1 MRERFARHWLAALL
15 GVAAALLAL
24 GPGGCGVTRAG
35 PPAAVVIAL
44 DGAISPA
51 TASYVVRNLQDAA
64 RRGDA
69 LVVLSLDT
77 PGGLDSAMR
86 AIIQAMLASPLPVLA
101 YVAPAGARAA
111 SAGTYI
117 LYASALAAMA
127 PGTNLGAAT
136 PVSMFGATPLPAPGN
151 APAPDAGRHDQ
162 QPAAEAAREAPLV
175 KVTNDAAAYIRGLA
189 TMHDRNADWAERA
202 VREAVSLPYDAALAQ
217 HVIDIVATSVPDLL
231 AQADGRSVL
240 VAGRPVR
247 LASRGLAIV
256 SVAPDWR
263 DRLLATLTDPDIV
276 YLLLLAG
283 LFGLAFEASHP
294 GVLAPGVIGAI
305 CLLVGGYGLNLLPI
319 DYAGV
324 ALALLGLGLM
334 ATEAFVPAFGALV
347 LGGASAFAIGSLMMF
362 DRPGL
367 RPPLAI
373 IAGAT
378 LASVLV
384 LGVVLALLV
393 RARRRPLAS
402 GSATLIGA
410 PGRATRWQGAE
421 GEVLVQG
428 EHWRA
433 RAARPPTPGQSVR
446 VVGRD
451 GLTLLI
457 EPL

>member
-1 MRERFARHWLAALL
+1 MLERFARRLLAALL
-15 GVAAALLAL
+15 GLAAGLLAL
-24 GPGGCGVTRAG
+24 GPVGCSVARAD
-35 PPAAVVIAL
+35 PPAALVIVL

-86 AIIQAMLASPLPVLA
+86 TIIQAMLASPLPVLA
-101 YVAPAGARAA
+101 YVAPSGARAA

-136 PVSMFGATPLPAPGN
+136 PVSLFGATPLPGPDN
-151 APAPDAGRHDQ
+151 APAPDAGKHDQ
-162 QPAAEAAREAPLV
+162 QPAAEAARDAPLV

-189 TMHDRNADWAERA
+189 TMHDRNAEWAERA

-240 VAGRPVR
+240 VAGRKVR
-247 LASRGLAIV
+247 LASQGLAIV
-256 SVAPDWR
+256 SVEPDWR
-263 DRLLATLTDPDIV
+263 DRLLATLTTPDIV

-283 LFGLAFEASHP
+283 LFGLGFEASHP
-294 GVLAPGVIGAI
+294 GFLAPGVIGAI

-334 ATEAFVPAFGALV
+334 ATEAFIPAFGALV

-362 DRPGL
+362 DRPGV
-367 RPPLAI
+367 RPPFAI
-373 IAGAT
+373 VAGAT
-378 LASVLV
+378 LVSVLV
-384 LGVVLALLV
+384 LGVLLALLV

-410 PGRATRWQGAE
+410 SGRVTRWDGAE

-433 RAARPPTPGQSVR
+433 RALTLPIPGQRVR
-446 VVGRD
+446 VVGRE
-451 GLTLLI
+451 GLTLLV

>member
-1 MRERFARHWLAALL
+1 MRERCARQLLAVLL
-15 GVAAALLAL
+15 GVAVGFLAL
-24 GPGGCGVTRAG
+24 CPGGCGVARAD

-44 DGAISPA
+44 DGAIGPA
-51 TASYVVRNLQDAA
+51 TAGYVVRGLRDAA

-69 LVVLSLDT
+69 LVVLRLDT

-86 AIIQAMLASPLPVLA
+86 TIIRAMLASPLPVLA
-101 YVAPAGARAA
+101 YVAPGGARAA

-136 PVSMFGATPLPAPGN
+136 PVSMFGATPLPGPDN
-151 APAPDAGRHDQ
+151 ATSPAGGKHD
-162 QPAAEAAREAPLV
+162 QPAADTPRDAPLV
-175 KVTNDAAAYIRGLA
+175 KATNDAAAYIRGLA
-189 TMHDRNADWAERA
+189 TMHDRNAEWAERA

-217 HVIDIVATSVPDLL
+217 HVIDIVATSLPDLL

-240 VAGRPVR
+240 VAGQPMR
-247 LASRGLAIV
+247 LASKGLAIV
-256 SVAPDWR
+256 TVAPGWR

-283 LFGLAFEASHP
+283 LFGLVFEASHP

-334 ATEAFVPAFGALV
+334 ATEAFIPAFGALV

-362 DRPGL
+362 DTPGV
-367 RPPLAI
+367 RPPLAVI
-373 IAGAT
+373 GGAT
-378 LASVLV
+378 LVSVLV

-393 RARRRPLAS
+393 RARRRPVAS
-402 GSATLIGA
+402 GGATLIGA
-410 PGRATRWQGAE
+410 AGRATRWAGAE

-433 RAARPPTPGQSVR
+433 RAARPPVPGQSVR
-446 VVGRD
+446 VVGRE